1 MQNMTAKVENS
12 PSIPDLKVI
21 TVTGSVDASTTK
33 ELNAIVLPVLEQGSW
48 NIIMDLS
55 NLKYL
60 SSTGMM
66 CLIKYLVFSN
76 DKQKIFKMV
85 KPPRAVYDTLEVAG
99 IAKHFEIYDSVSE
112 AMYSFA

>member
-1 MQNMTAKVENS
+1 MNLKTKVEDS
-12 PSIPDLKVI
+12 PAIPDLKVI
-21 TVTGSVDASTTK
+21 TVTGSLDASTIK
-33 ELNAIVLPVLEQGSW
+33 NLNSLVLPVLEQGSW

-66 CLIKYLVFSN
+66 CLIKYLVYSN
-76 DKQKIFKMV
+76 DKQRIFKMV
-85 KPPRAVYDTLEVAG
+85 KPPQAVYDALQVAG